1 MNATAS
7 RYYILPILINVYK
20 TIHSDALAYPDVKVY
35 KHTMNA
41 VLIHQ
46 SKTLITAG
54 YRAVLNDMS
63 GWTRKG

>member
-1 MNATAS
+1 
-7 RYYILPILINVYK
+7 V
-20 TIHSDALAYPDVKVY
+20 YPDVQVY

-46 SKTLITAG
+46 NKTLIMSG

-63 GWTRKG
+63 GWKRKGRGELPLMERCAVWVVTLAELLATHV